1 MSKICESNLLNTL
14 ETFKIMGDFT
24 FDSAVENLAK
34 LMSEGRSLTNVITKQ
49 YIWYNANN
57 MRKIDFKV
65 SETMEKK
72 DD

>member
-1 MSKICESNLLNTL
+1 
-14 ETFKIMGDFT
+14 MGDFT